1 MDTTKIEQE
10 YKQVQAD
17 LKDTGDKLKQ
27 FAEQTQKDVKQ
38 ATQTSAELK
47 AKIDETLAEHNKLS
61 ARLQDIEQKLARSG
75 EEAEPQHAMSV
86 GEMIVKSE
94 AFQSM
99 NSSARK
105 TARVSVPRQAL
116 MNVPATVGD
125 NTSAGNSLVPAD
137 RRAGIIMPG
146 LRRMTIR
153 DLLAPGTTSSNNVEY
168 TRETGFTN
176 NASMIAEGGDKPYSD
191 ITFELENAPVRTI
204 AHLFKASRQLLD
216 DAPGL
221 QSYIDARARYGL
233 QLKEE
238 AQFLYGNGT
247 GQNLFGIVPQAAVF
261 APSFSPAFEQAID
274 RLRLALLQAVLAE
287 FPANG
292 IVLNPIDWAGIELT
306 KDQEGRYI
314 IGNAASGTQPLLWNL
329 PVVETTAMVQ
339 NQFLV
344 GAFNLA
350 AQVFD
355 RMDIEVLI
363 STENDKDFEKNM
375 VSIRAEE
382 RVALAVYR
390 PESFVTGA
398 VNAASSS

>member
-1 MDTTKIEQE
+1 MDTAKLDQE